1 MSKDCYWDQL
11 ERVLQCATYQQHM
24 KVNPRN
30 SHKRLQ
36 IKGNN
41 LILDSKRHAIISES
55 LNMLGCHLGPSDVN
69 FVTRWWAQRYMQM
82 FACAQFFCD
91 SWNSSTKTFH
101 QLRMCLQADL
111 SGTSKKYNRKDY
123 SSVVCSTVCS
133 IIPLLLCFE
142 GCIYESGSGLFLD
155 EGIKLHSVL

>member
-41 LILDSKRHAIISES
+41 LILDSKRHAIISVLEYARVPLGSEWCQFCHQMVSATLHADVCVRSIFLWLLELIHQNISPTTHVPCRQTWVGLQRNITGKTTHQWCVWLSAVLS
-55 LNMLGCHLGPSDVN
+55 LCYYALRDV
-69 FVTRWWAQRYMQM
+69 FMRVEVVS
-82 FACAQFFCD
+82 
-91 SWNSSTKTFH
+91 SWM
-101 QLRMCLQADL
+101 RA
-111 SGTSKKYNRKDY
+111 
-123 SSVVCSTVCS
+123 
-133 IIPLLLCFE
+133 
-142 GCIYESGSGLFLD
+142 
-155 EGIKLHSVL
+155 